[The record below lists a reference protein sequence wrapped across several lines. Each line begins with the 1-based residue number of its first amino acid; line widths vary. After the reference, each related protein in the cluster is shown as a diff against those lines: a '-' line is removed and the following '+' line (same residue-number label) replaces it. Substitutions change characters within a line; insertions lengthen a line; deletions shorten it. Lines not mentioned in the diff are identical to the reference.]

1 MEGDFQSGKSINAKM
16 KKKNNKKHYC
26 IISRIWPSVEKMNE
40 NLFINLETQ
49 QVTNLFTG
57 KVLKQRSNNDGYMVI
72 NFVFDGVSRNLR
84 LHRLFFYL
92 HNRYLPKLVD
102 HKDNNPKNNKVEN
115 LRDLD
120 TSGNAMNSN
129 KRKFYKG
136 RPTTSIY
143 KGVSWDKASKKWRVC
158 LMIKGK
164 CIHLGSFDNQDDA
177 GQAYNDKIRELGLE
191 EVSILNDTPQER
203 ARSNIQFD
211 PLPPEM
217 NHIKD
222 LFKNL
227 EPLVDFK

>member
-1 MEGDFQSGKSINAKM
+1 M
-16 KKKNNKKHYC
+16 KNKNNKKHYC
-26 IISRIWPSVEKMNE
+26 IITRIWPRVEKMNE

-57 KVLKQRSNNDGYMVI
+57 KVLKQRINNDGYMVI

-143 KGVSWDKASKKWRVC
+143 KGVSWDKPSKKWRAC
-158 LMIKGK
+158 LMVKGK
-164 CIHLGSFDNQDDA
+164 YFHLGSFDNQDDA

-203 ARSNIQFD
+203 ARMSSLFNE
-211 PLPPEM
+211 PEP
-217 NHIKD
+217 I
-222 LFKNL
+222 LNL
-227 EPLVDFK
+227 K